1 MFQLKN
7 NAIQANDTSGLVKK
21 MITMQILNEFSE
33 SMFKGKLG
41 EAKLATKKYFNT
53 FEKSAFENKRKYR
66 KIINV

>member
-1 MFQLKN
+1 
-7 NAIQANDTSGLVKK
+7 
-21 MITMQILNEFSE
+21 
-33 SMFKGKLG
+33 MFKGKLG